1 MSKKLIVSASAV
13 ILAVT
18 LAGGAIAHQ
27 KTHKGKRGHHGGGV
41 MKMMKNADTN
51 KDGNISKDELN
62 AAHQAKFKE
71 FDLDGNGSVTAEE
84 VQKKMSERYA
94 RLAKK
99 ITRRFDK
106 DRNGSVTEEEFMDNA
121 ASKLYRLDLND
132 DGVISKD
139 EMPRRKRF
147 GKRRGGKHWRHG
159 KRGHR
164 GHHGRHAMHRS
175 YHKGYHGG
183 HHKKWSDHRG
193 SHHGKMEKSES
204 AVTETPK
211 TETPATETP
220 AKPE

>member
-18 LAGGAIAHQ
+18 MAGGAIAHQ
-27 KTHKGKRGHHGGGV
+27 KAHKGKRGHHGGGI
-41 MKMMKNADTN
+41 MKIMKHADAD

-71 FDLDGNGSVTAEE
+71 FDLDANGTVTAEE
-84 VQKKMSERYA
+84 VQKKLSERYA

-106 DRNGSVTEEEFMDNA
+106 DRNGSVTEEEFMDSA

-132 DGVISKD
+132 DGIISKN
-139 EMPRRKRF
+139 EMPRRKRY

-159 KRGHR
+159 RKGHR
-164 GHHGRHAMHRS
+164 GHHGYHRRHSMH
-175 YHKGYHGG
+175 HGHHG
-183 HHKKWSDHRG
+183 RYHKKWSDHRG
-193 SHHGKMEKSES
+193 SHQGEAKKPEAENTK
-204 AVTETPK
+204 TPAS
-211 TETPATETP
+211 ETPATTE
-220 AKPE
+220 